1 MSQSKIEVKLNFA
14 GVGALLKS
22 EGMQSM
28 LRGRAERIAGGDG
41 EVEVYVAGTRAVAE
55 AQSRSK
61 NNDMLKR
68 IKGA

>member
-1 MSQSKIEVKLNFA
+1 MSQSKIEVKLNHA

-22 EGMQSM
+22 ENMQSM
-28 LRGRAERIAGGDG
+28 LRSRAEHIAGGG
-41 EVEVYVAGTRAVAE
+41 GVEVYVAGTRAVAE